1 MKPVSK
7 TAFYCCGVRMQDAKS
22 EKPLI
27 NDQYAERLMGP
38 EGLSYWEGFKP
49 FALPNGSNIARAY
62 LIDNHLRSRLSKNPD
77 TTVILIGAGLDSR
90 AFRLKGGHWIEL
102 DEPGVIDY
110 KNERLPVSEC
120 PNSLQR
126 ISIDF
131 EKEEL
136 SQKLIAFANTNPVV
150 IVEGVLM
157 YLTQEQ
163 RSALFQTLAHT
174 IGQHTLLC
182 DLMTKRFF
190 DRMADGKPLNV
201 LLAKYGAHF
210 KDMLPDPGKNLEEEF
225 GYRIIEVTSSI
236 VTASENGLIKIPKFI
251 VAVLFRKLF
260 LGYSVYKLEYP
271 RGNS

>member
-1 MKPVSK
+1 
-7 TAFYCCGVRMQDAKS
+7 MQDAQS

-27 NDQYAERLMGP
+27 NDQYAERLLGA
-38 EGLSYWEGFKP
+38 EGLAYWEDFKP
-49 FALPNGSNIARAY
+49 FVLPNGSNVARAY
-62 LIDNHLRSRLSKNPD
+62 LIDNHIRNQLSNNPD
-77 TTVILIGAGLDSR
+77 KTIILIGAGLDSR
-90 AFRLKGGHWIEL
+90 AFRLHGGHWIEL

-120 PNSLQR
+120 PNPLQR

-136 SQKLIAFANTNPVV
+136 SQKLTPFANTNPVV

-157 YLTQEQ
+157 YLTQDQ
-163 RSALFQTLAHT
+163 RTVLFRTLANT
-174 IGQHTLLC
+174 IGQHMLLC

-190 DRMADGKPLNV
+190 DRMAEGKPLNV
-201 LLAKYGAHF
+201 LLAKYGANF
-210 KDMLPDPGKNLEEEF
+210 KDMLPDPGKNLEDEF
-225 GYRIIEVTSSI
+225 GYRIRAVKSSI

-260 LGYSVYKLEYP
+260 LGYSVYQLEFTP
-271 RGNS
+271 R